1 MKATKQHGRAAV
13 GVVVASL
20 AAWILIASVVE
31 AWPVPKPPGG
41 GLKVYV
47 AKKAYQVGE
56 PIKFMLYKHAG
67 ADDTPANL
75 EDSYY
80 IIESRKGNKGRE
92 FYTSDRE
99 PFGKVLDLETEQ
111 LWSWDQRDN
120 EQTHRAWPGQWRLLF
135 YAPKGNIGKKPLK
148 VYFKIE

>member
-1 MKATKQHGRAAV
+1 MRTITKYGLPLIGLTALLL
-13 GVVVASL
+13 VAS
-20 AAWILIASVVE
+20 AVE

-41 GLKVYV
+41 GLKLYV
-47 AKKAYQVGE
+47 AKQKYEVGE
-56 PIKFMLYKHAG
+56 PVRFMLYKHAG
-67 ADDTPANL
+67 VDDTPANL
-75 EDSYY
+75 EGSYY

-99 PFGKVLDLETEQ
+99 PFGKQLDLETEQ
-111 LWSWDQRDN
+111 VWSWDQQDN
-120 EQTHRAWPGQWRLLF
+120 ERTHRAQPGPWRLLF